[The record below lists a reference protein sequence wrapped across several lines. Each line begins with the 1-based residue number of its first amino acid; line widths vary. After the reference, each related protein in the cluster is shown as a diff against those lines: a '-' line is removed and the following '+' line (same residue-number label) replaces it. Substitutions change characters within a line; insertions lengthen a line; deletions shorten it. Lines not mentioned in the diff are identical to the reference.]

1 MFCKNCGAQISDTA
15 LFCEKC
21 GTKVTA
27 SPRPA
32 DDATVNAER
41 EIPVTSAPP
50 VAPVTPVAPVAQPA
64 PTAYAQTRS
73 VLPPLPTQE
82 PTTAK
87 EYPFTIWKL
96 VSGILSIILFIWVTF
111 QSCALSVANSL
122 AETGSDD
129 ATGGIIVALMLLA
142 GGITSIAARKSVR
155 GGNIALIVLFG
166 FGALC
171 GIGAHGEFMDLIVW
185 GGWCAICAILALVS
199 LLISC
204 IPQFKDKNN
213 DGKNIAF
220 VVVAIVITVMLIGM
234 LAIIYPAN
242 NP

>member
-1 MFCKNCGAQISDTA
+1 MFCKNCGAEISDTA

-27 SPRPA
+27 VTRPV
-32 DDATVNAER
+32 DDNATRVTER
-41 EIPVTSAPP
+41 GMPETSEAPVVP
-50 VAPVTPVAPVAQPA
+50 VAPATQPTPA
-64 PTAYAQTRS
+64 AYAQTRS
-73 VLPPLPTQE
+73 VLPPLSTQE
-82 PTTAK
+82 PISSK
-87 EYPFTIWKL
+87 DYPFAIWKL
-96 VSGILSIILFIWVTF
+96 VSGILSLVLFIWVTF
-111 QSCALSVANSL
+111 QSCALSVADSL
-122 AETGSDD
+122 QNNESSD
-129 ATGGIIVALMLLA
+129 APGGIIVALMLLA

-166 FGALC
+166 FGALF
-171 GIGAHGEFMDLIVW
+171 GIGAHGVFEDLIVW

-220 VVVAIVITVMLIGM
+220 VVVAIVITALLIGM